1 MSDEQ
6 LGAGPM
12 LVRFE
17 AVNRLTATT
26 ARADTLEEIYAAALD
41 AVERALGV
49 TRASILLFDADGVMR
64 FKAWHG
70 LSDRYR
76 RATEGHS
83 PWSPN
88 TANPEP
94 ITVTDA
100 AADESLA
107 SLRAVV
113 REEGI
118 AALAFFPLIQ
128 RDRVIGKFMAYYD
141 AVHDFSPVDIILGRI
156 VAGHVAFAVERQR
169 REEVLRDRE
178 RDVAGL
184 FETRRRLAAIV
195 DSSDDAIISKTPDG
209 IIQTWNISAERL
221 FGYRAEEVIGRSISI
236 LIPPDCLHEEAEILG
251 RIRRGERV
259 DHYETVRRR
268 SDRRQIDVSLTVS
281 PILDASGAVV
291 GASKIARDITEWK
304 RVQKEREQLLAGEQQ
319 ARAEAEAANHAK
331 DEFLA
336 TLSHELRT
344 PLSAILGWAQV
355 LRGARDQ
362 PGMVERALET
372 ITRNAKQQAR
382 LIEDLLDLSSIMGG
396 RLRLNL
402 QPVDL
407 VGVVAAALETIGPAA
422 EAKQVDIR
430 TDFAPSVGLVQGD
443 PERLQQVFWNLLSN
457 AVKFTP
463 RQGHI
468 EVRLQRRGSRAV
480 VVVSDTGIGIR
491 QDMLPVIFERFR
503 QADSSITRAHGGVG
517 LGLAIVQQ
525 VVEMHGGTVEA
536 SSPGEGHGSTFTI
549 LLPVAALQEAQVD
562 AARAARETV
571 GCHGIH
577 TLLVDDEADGRE
589 ILSVFLEHCGAQVTA
604 VGSAREALA
613 AIERRRPDVLV
624 SDLAMPQVDG
634 YELIRRVRALPDGA
648 GIPAIA
654 LTAHANADAR
664 VKAFRAG
671 FDTYMTKPVDPTE
684 LVAVIVE
691 LVQR

>member
-1 MSDEQ
+1 MSDG
-6 LGAGPM
+6 LGPM

-128 RDRVIGKFMAYYD
+128 RDQVIGKFMAYYD

-156 VAGHVAFAVERQR
+156 IAGHVAFAVERQR
-169 REEVLRDRE
+169 REEVLRDRG

-195 DSSDDAIISKTPDG
+195 DSSDDAIISKNPDG

-268 SDRRQIDVSLTVS
+268 SDGRQIDVSLTVS
-281 PILDASGAVV
+281 PILDAGGAVV

-654 LTAHANADAR
+654 LTAHATADAR